1 MKAGRGDFPV
11 GVTLS
16 MRDVEG
22 VGEGHQGEALIDDM
36 YGPWIEVA
44 KAADFIGVQ
53 TYTRVRVGPNGPLP
67 LEEGAELTSAGY
79 EYYPEALAG
88 TIRFAHERIGSPVY
102 VTERDRK
109 SVEEGKGVSV
119 RVDIGG
125 RRISKKKTKI
135 IE

>member
-53 TYTRVRVGPNGPLP
+53 TYTRVRVGPKGPLP

-79 EYYPEALAG
+79 EYYHEAPAG
-88 TIRFAHERIGSPVY
+88 SIIRQNGESG
-102 VTERDRK
+102 K
-109 SVEEGKGVSV
+109 SV
-119 RVDIGG
+119 
-125 RRISKKKTKI
+125 
-135 IE
+135 